1 MQFNISE
8 TGRFLHYKVTLKS
21 VLFKKG
27 TGKQSCYMRQILCFF
42 FFLLFY
48 YFPPTW
54 LASGHPI
61 QSDAT
66 LTIKTTAIQLI
77 SSQASPKQQQHNAS
91 RHYKVPYTLFLW
103 QIQTSSLFFFFRFP
117 HFQPKGEM
125 PRHYILHRGGGGSYG
140 KFPSWLLIGI
150 VKAVH
155 MQLRFK
161 LHLFGDNAMAWYLSL
176 SSSRRERELMQA
188 YLRE

>member
-1 MQFNISE
+1 MQADII
-8 TGRFLHYKVTLKS
+8 RYP
-21 VLFKKG
+21 
-27 TGKQSCYMRQILCFF
+27 IL
-42 FFLLFY
+42 
-48 YFPPTW
+48 YFCDKFRLPP
-54 LASGHPI
+54 
-61 QSDAT
+61 
-66 LTIKTTAIQLI
+66 
-77 SSQASPKQQQHNAS
+77 
-91 RHYKVPYTLFLW
+91 F
-103 QIQTSSLFFFFRFP
+103 FFFFRFP

-125 PRHYILHRGGGGSYG
+125 PLHYILHRGGGGSYG